1 MVWIST
7 SSTTSVL
14 TSLGFSSTF
23 TALTFSVISSTASVP
38 LNLCKSHVYTFYVR
52 YQGSSSRRM
61 TIVTYFALEELIVG
75 DNQLLF
81 LCSFGNIFDVSEQL
95 VLVEELK

>member
-1 MVWIST
+1 
-7 SSTTSVL
+7 
-14 TSLGFSSTF
+14 
-23 TALTFSVISSTASVP
+23 
-38 LNLCKSHVYTFYVR
+38 
-52 YQGSSSRRM
+52 M

-95 VLVEELK
+95 VLVEELKQQQTNRRRKFNSFALKPRGAAQVKA